1 MSKEFIPENL
11 AADFSEE
18 EPIVELRHIK
28 KEFKTP
34 EGSLTALYDID
45 LKIRRG
51 EIFGIIGLSGA
62 GKSTLVRCINL
73 LETPTEGTVLFEG
86 RELTGIPEKEK
97 RIARQ
102 SMGMIFQQFNLLW
115 QRNVIK
121 NILFPLEIKKIPKK
135 EALKQAEKLLELVG
149 LSDKAR
155 AYPAQLSGGQK
166 QRVAIA
172 RAIASEP
179 KVLLCD
185 EATSALDPDTTK
197 SILELLKRIN
207 KELGITV
214 IIITH
219 EMKVIESICDRV
231 AVIDNSRIAE
241 SGSVSEIFS
250 NPKSDIGRR
259 LILGDRLTDR
269 AVYDNMIKNFFG
281 GEN

>member
-1 MSKEFIPENL
+1 MSKEFIPENS

-34 EGSLTALYDID
+34 EGSVTTLYDIE

-207 KELGITV
+207 RELGITV

>member
-1 MSKEFIPENL
+1 MSKEFIPENS

-28 KEFKTP
+28 KGFKTP
-34 EGSLTALYDID
+34 EGSVTALYDID

-135 EALKQAEKLLELVG
+135 DG
-149 LSDKAR
+149 F
-155 AYPAQLSGGQK
+155 
-166 QRVAIA
+166 
-172 RAIASEP
+172 
-179 KVLLCD
+179 
-185 EATSALDPDTTK
+185 
-197 SILELLKRIN
+197 
-207 KELGITV
+207 
-214 IIITH
+214 H
-219 EMKVIESICDRV
+219 
-231 AVIDNSRIAE
+231 
-241 SGSVSEIFS
+241 
-250 NPKSDIGRR
+250 
-259 LILGDRLTDR
+259 LI
-269 AVYDNMIKNFFG
+269 K
-281 GEN
+281 